1 MFDDLVWR
9 LFFISMNNALLKIA
23 EIQLAYRNTVKPSE
37 RIKINRPV
45 DAYNVFL
52 ETWNMN
58 TIELVEEFKILLL
71 NRANKVLGLAE
82 ISSGGITCVTIDI
95 RLVFAV
101 ALKAAATSLICC
113 HNHPSGNLK
122 AGREDSGI
130 TERLREAGRLLDI
143 SVDDHIIIT
152 RDGYY
157 SFAEQG
163 EL

>member
-1 MFDDLVWR
+1 
-9 LFFISMNNALLKIA
+9 MNEPLLKVT
-23 EIQLAYRNTVKPSE
+23 EIQLTYRNRIKPAD
-37 RIKINRPV
+37 RIKINRPA

-52 ETWNMN
+52 SNWNMH
-58 TIELVEEFKILLL
+58 TIELVEQFKIILL

-101 ALKAAATSLICC
+101 ALKAGATSLICC

-122 AGREDSGI
+122 AGKEDRNL

-143 SVDDHIIIT
+143 PVDDHIIIT
-152 RDGYY
+152 MEGYY
-157 SFAEQG
+157 SFAENG

>member
-1 MFDDLVWR
+1 MD
-9 LFFISMNNALLKIA
+9 NPLLKIT
-23 EIQLAYRNTVKPSE
+23 EIQLTYRNTVKPSE
-37 RIKINRPV
+37 RIKINRPA
-45 DAYNVFL
+45 DAYNIFL
-52 ETWNMN
+52 ETWNLD
-58 TIELVEEFKILLL
+58 TIELVEQFKIILL

-101 ALKAAATSLICC
+101 ALKAGATSFICC

-122 AGREDSGI
+122 VGREDRGL
-130 TERLREAGRLLDI
+130 TERLKEAGRLLDI

-152 RDGYY
+152 NEGYY
-157 SFAEQG
+157 SFAENG